1 MSRIKKGLYGVLKGS
16 FLTGE
21 SAFRNWRIIVFIVG
35 LLLIVITNGHNV
47 DKKVMKIAELNK
59 KKRELRAE
67 YVDTSTI
74 LMRMKMESNI
84 REKVKERGLAPSQTP
99 PKKIKITHQKN

>member
-1 MSRIKKGLYGVLKGS
+1 MSKVKKGIYGILRGN

-21 SAFRNWRIIVFIVG
+21 SAFKNWRIIVFVVA
-35 LLLIVITNGHNV
+35 LLLIVITSAHNV

-67 YVDTSTI
+67 YVDTGTI
-74 LMRMKMESNI
+74 LMRMKMESSI
-84 REKVKERGLAPSQTP
+84 RKRVKERGLAPSETP
-99 PKKIKITHQKN
+99 PKKIKITQKKD